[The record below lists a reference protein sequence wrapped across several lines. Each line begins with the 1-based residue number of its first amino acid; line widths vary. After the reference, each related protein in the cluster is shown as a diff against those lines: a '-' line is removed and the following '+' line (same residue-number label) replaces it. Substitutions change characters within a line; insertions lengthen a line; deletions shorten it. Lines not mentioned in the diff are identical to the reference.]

1 MDDIRIFTPQNLLEQ
16 AALSPISQGYHA
28 VEFYVDEN
36 GRPAKEPT
44 EHIRKFY
51 LSPSG
56 GALRDE
62 KLNIVFYSAKYDK
75 YKGYGKSKSK
85 I

>member
-1 MDDIRIFTPQNLLEQ
+1 MTDDIRIFSPQNLLAQ
-16 AALSPISQGYHA
+16 AATAPISQGYHT

-44 EHIRKFY
+44 ERLSKFY

-62 KLNIVFYSAKYDK
+62 KLNIVLYSAKYDK
-75 YKGYGKSKSK
+75 YKGYGKSK